1 MSALFQ
7 VKSLLQ
13 SVVGVALLGMMV
25 WALVDCLRTRAD
37 AFPAAGKRTKNV
49 WLLLTG
55 IASVVGFIFMFS
67 PFNIFMV
74 AAVVA
79 AAVYHADVK
88 PAGESSGAVTGEVAR
103 KLWHR
108 SPGSPG

>member
-1 MSALFQ
+1 MPAIFQ
-7 VKSLLQ
+7 VQSLLQ
-13 SVVGVALLGMMV
+13 SVVGVALLAMMV

-37 AFPAAGKRTKNV
+37 AFPAAGKRTKNF

-67 PFNIFMV
+67 PFNIFNV
-74 AAVVA
+74 AAVVV

-88 PAGESSGAVTGEVAR
+88 PAVKTVRGGGAQGTHMGPYGP
-103 KLWHR
+103 W
-108 SPGSPG
+108 

>member
-1 MSALFQ
+1 MPAIFHVQ
-7 VKSLLQ
+7 SLLE

-37 AFPAAGKRTKNV
+37 AFPAAGKRTKNF

-55 IASVVGFIFMFS
+55 AASVVGFIFMFD

-88 PAGESSGAVTGEVAR
+88 PAVQSMRGRGGQA
-103 KLWHR
+103 
-108 SPGSPG
+108 PGTHMGPYGPW